1 VKKEG
6 VALILVL
13 AVTVVLSVLVVEFVY
28 IMKIDTRI
36 MEYRQDDRT
45 AYHLG
50 RGGVRLAETV
60 LSMDSP
66 LIDSLNDIWA
76 EDFPVL
82 IEPGG
87 EAAVEIYDEDR
98 KLNVNRIIKQNGET
112 DRNLQAM
119 LARLLNIHGADSSA
133 AEKLSEEL
141 HARGG
146 AGFSTTR
153 ELLGIEGF
161 ELVIDYVT
169 VYTDGRVNI
178 NTACAGVLES
188 LSDGIDS
195 SLAREIVLSRESAPF
210 GSVSQLLTMPGMSEN
225 TLRQISEYVKVN
237 SGVFK
242 INVRSS
248 SGLREKNITAVVERI
263 RNDFRVLY
271 WRAV

>member
-1 VKKEG
+1 MRREG

-13 AVTVVLSVLVVEFVY
+13 AVTVVLSVLVVEFVH

-60 LSMDSP
+60 LNMDSP

-82 IEPGG
+82 TEPGG
-87 EAAVEIYDEDR
+87 EATVEIYDEDR
-98 KLNVNRIIKQNGET
+98 KLNVNSIINRDGET
-112 DRNLQAM
+112 DRELQAM
-119 LARLLNIHGADSSA
+119 LARLLNIRGADSSA

-141 HARGG
+141 LIRGG
-146 AGFSTTR
+146 AGFSTTK

-161 ELVIDYVT
+161 ELIIDCVT

-178 NTACAGVLES
+178 NTASAEVLQS

-195 SLAREIVLSRESAPF
+195 SLAKEIVLSRESAPF
-210 GSVSQLLTMPGMSEN
+210 GSVSQLLAMPGMGED

-242 INVRSS
+242 INVKVS
-248 SGLREKNITAVVERI
+248 SGLREKTITAVVERA